1 MRLSYKIF
9 VTTALLILALA
20 GVGTWSLL
28 AISRLVDV
36 NRAIATQSVPA
47 LRMATSLRE
56 QLSGLTRTEDN
67 GGPAASEPAQ
77 KAWNDRASR
86 MATDLGLLPT
96 FLGTEEERSQHQEA
110 VAAFTTYRRLVT
122 QGPGLSGE
130 RRFAAERTG
139 AHLDRMLGATYGA
152 LEDAQLE
159 ARELEAHTW
168 NTVFWALL
176 ASLAAALTTAGL
188 LIAHLTRSLRRLSV
202 ATGQLADGVF
212 TEPLPVTS
220 RDEIG
225 GLARS
230 FNRMADRLREVD
242 SLKEELFSH
251 ISHELRTPLT
261 SVKEATHL
269 LLDGVPGPLTPKQS
283 RLVGIIAASSDRL
296 LGLVSQVLELSR
308 LRTRAVPLERR
319 PVDLEK
325 VAVHGIEELRPQI
338 EEKSLTVSRTAGGS
352 DFGIQGDEDR
362 LLRVVVNLLGNAVK
376 FTPEGGTIQVGLTDR
391 GAEVELTVR
400 DTGIGIPASEVG
412 RIFDPY
418 QQAHHGRGGSG
429 LGLAI
434 VKGLVEAHGGQ
445 VSVDSRE
452 GEGST
457 FAVRLPRAG
466 GPPAETTT
474 AAKTAEVTR

>member
-1 MRLSYKIF
+1 MRLSHKIF
-9 VTTALLILALA
+9 LTTALLILALA

-36 NRAIATQSVPA
+36 NRALATQSVPA
-47 LRMATSLRE
+47 LRMGTSLRE
-56 QLSGLTRTEDN
+56 QLTGLTRTEEN
-67 GGPAASEPAQ
+67 AAPQASEAAQ

-86 MATDLGLLPT
+86 MAKDLGLLRT

-110 VAAFTTYRRLVT
+110 SVAFTTYRRLA
-122 QGPGLSGE
+122 GMGSALSAE
-130 RRFAAERTG
+130 RRFASERTG

-168 NTVFWALL
+168 NMVFSALL
-176 ASLAAALTTAGL
+176 ASLAAALTTAGFL
-188 LIAHLTRSLRRLSV
+188 TAHLTRSLRRLSV

-212 TEPLPVTS
+212 TEPLAVTS

-242 SLKEELFSH
+242 RLKEELFSH

-283 RLVGIIAASSDRL
+283 RLVEIIATSSNRL

-308 LRTRAVPLERR
+308 LRARVLPLERR
-319 PVDLEK
+319 LVDMEK
-325 VAVHGIEELRPQI
+325 IVVHALEELRPQV
-338 EEKSLTVSRTAGGS
+338 EEKNLAMGRTTNGS

-376 FTPEGGTIQVGLTDR
+376 FTSDRGSIMLGLADR
-391 GAEVELTVR
+391 GAEIELTVQ
-400 DTGIGIPASEVG
+400 DTGIGIPQSELA

-445 VSVDSRE
+445 VSVESQE
-452 GEGST
+452 GQGST
-457 FAVRLPRAG
+457 FAVRLPRDG
-466 GPPAETTT
+466 RPPAETVP
-474 AAKTAEVTR
+474 AGETAEVTR

>member
-1 MRLSYKIF
+1 MRLSHKIF
-9 VTTALLILALA
+9 VTTAVLILALA

-28 AISRLVDV
+28 AINRLVDV

-47 LRMATSLRE
+47 LRLSASLRE

-67 GGPAASEPAQ
+67 AGSPATEAAQ

-86 MATDLGLLPT
+86 MAKDLDLLRT
-96 FLGTEEERSQHQEA
+96 FLGTEGERSQHQEA
-110 VAAFTTYRRLVT
+110 LIAFTTYRRLAAM
-122 QGPGLSGE
+122 GPALTGE
-130 RRFAAERTG
+130 RRFASERTG
-139 AHLDRMLGATYGA
+139 AHLDRILGATYGA
-152 LEDAQLE
+152 LEDAQVE

-176 ASLAAALTTAGL
+176 LSLAAALTTAGFL
-188 LIAHLTRSLRRLSV
+188 TAHLTRSLRQLSV

-212 TEPLPVTS
+212 TEPLAVTS

-242 SLKEELFSH
+242 RLKEELFSH

-261 SVKEATHL
+261 SIKEATHL
-269 LLDGVPGPLTPKQS
+269 LLDGVPGPLTPRQS
-283 RLVGIIAASSDRL
+283 RLVSIIAISSNRL
-296 LGLVSQVLELSR
+296 LGLVSQVLEFSR
-308 LRTRAVPLERR
+308 LRARVLPLERR
-319 PVDLEK
+319 PVDMEK
-325 VAVHGIEELRPQI
+325 LVVHALEELRPQV
-338 EEKSLTVSRTAGGS
+338 EERNLAVGRTTNGS
-352 DFGIQGDEDR
+352 DFGIRGDEDR

-376 FTPEGGTIQVGLTDR
+376 FTPDGGAIVVGLTDR
-391 GAEVELTVR
+391 GGEVELTVR
-400 DTGIGIPASEVG
+400 DSGIGIPQSEIA

-445 VSVDSRE
+445 VSVESQE

-457 FAVRLPRAG
+457 FVLRLPRDG
-466 GPPAETTT
+466 RPPGDSAPVVETME
-474 AAKTAEVTR
+474 ATR

>member
-1 MRLSYKIF
+1 MRLSHKVF

-47 LRMATSLRE
+47 LRMGTSLRE
-56 QLSGLTRTEDN
+56 QLTGLTRTEEN
-67 GGPAASEPAQ
+67 ASPRAAEGAQ

-86 MATDLGLLPT
+86 MAKDFSLLRA

-110 VAAFTTYRRLVT
+110 MVAFTTYRRLAGM
-122 QGPGLSGE
+122 GPGLSAE
-130 RRFAAERTG
+130 RRFASDRTG
-139 AHLDRMLGATYGA
+139 AHLDRLLGATYGA

-168 NTVFWALL
+168 NMVFWALL
-176 ASLAAALTTAGL
+176 ASLTAALTTAGFL
-188 LIAHLTRSLRRLSV
+188 TAHLTRSLRRLSV

-212 TEPLPVTS
+212 TQPLPVTS

-230 FNRMADRLREVD
+230 FNRMAERLREVD
-242 SLKEELFSH
+242 HLKEELFSH

-269 LLDGVPGPLTPKQS
+269 LLDRVPGPLTPKQG
-283 RLVGIIAASSDRL
+283 RLVEIIAASSDRL

-308 LRTRAVPLERR
+308 LRARVLPLERR
-319 PVDLEK
+319 LVDMEK
-325 VAVHGIEELRPQI
+325 VIVQALEELRPQI
-338 EEKSLTVSRTAGGS
+338 EEKNLAIGRTTSGS
-352 DFGIQGDEDR
+352 DFGVQGDEDR
-362 LLRVVVNLLGNAVK
+362 LLRVMVNLIGNAVK
-376 FTPEGGTIQVGLTDR
+376 FTADRGAIMVGLTDR
-391 GAEVELTVR
+391 DGEIEVLVR
-400 DTGIGIPASEVG
+400 DTGIGIPASEIA

-418 QQAHHGRGGSG
+418 QQAHRGRGGSG

-434 VKGLVEAHGGQ
+434 VKGLVEAHGGRVGVESEEGQ
-445 VSVDSRE
+445 GSSFIVS
-452 GEGST
+452 
-457 FAVRLPRAG
+457 LPRDGRPSVETQG
-466 GPPAETTT
+466 GEA
-474 AAKTAEVTR
+474 